1 MISKTPKEMGFEI
14 ARKFEAIETQLKAK
28 TNNPEDVDALKQA
41 MVTMPMKIH
50 ELSGEIESTEV
61 YISILKNQLSFIYVF
76 LKIYYIFKLLF
87 KTIILCLRE
96 FFWP

>member
-1 MISKTPKEMGFEI
+1 MGFKI
-14 ARKFEAIETQLKAK
+14 GRKFEAFEAQLKAK

-61 YISILKNQLSFIYVF
+61 YLCILNY
-76 LKIYYIFKLLF
+76 LL
-87 KTIILCLRE
+87 I
-96 FFWP
+96 